1 MYKYGFLLFGTL
13 FGFILSRA
21 GATTQNNY
29 AELFL
34 FSNLQLLWVILSA
47 VATALV
53 GLYLFKH
60 LNVTRFASDESLDY
74 STKPYRKSLVS
85 GALLFGMGW
94 GIVGACP
101 GTAPVMIGEG
111 KLMAVFV
118 VLGIALG
125 TLLYGFAA
133 STSNKRKQLLLN
145 QVAFEEG

>member
-1 MYKYGFLLFGTL
+1 MQKYGFLLFGTL

-21 GATTQNNY
+21 GATTQDNY

-53 GLYLFKH
+53 GLYLFRLFK
-60 LNVTRFASDESLDY
+60 VTRFASDDSLDY
-74 STKPYRKSLVS
+74 STKPYRKTLVS

-133 STSNKRKQLLLN
+133 SYANKRKQTFN